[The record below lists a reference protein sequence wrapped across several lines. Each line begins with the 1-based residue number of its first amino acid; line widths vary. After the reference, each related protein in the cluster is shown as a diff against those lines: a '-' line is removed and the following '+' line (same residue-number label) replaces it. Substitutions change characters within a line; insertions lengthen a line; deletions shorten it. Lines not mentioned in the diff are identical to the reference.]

1 MSAMFDYISGK
12 DESEVG
18 RLKAQ
23 LEHVMAHCVPA
34 CALDEAREVIRDLLE
49 SYLAAFGGNKD
60 ELALRAERILE
71 ASAAMATDNEPTA
84 ELRIDHHRIEGLAP
98 CQ

>member
-34 CALDEAREVIRDLLE
+34 CAFDEAREVIRDLLE

-84 ELRIDHHRIEGLAP
+84 ELS
-98 CQ
+98 